1 MENDSTSSPD
11 GGSDT
16 TSSESVGESTTSP
29 LAENASPENGSS
41 TLPPPPPPP
50 PPPTGTDLGGSEGGN
65 ANKTI
70 MLIAAVVLAVLLI
83 GGGVALAVALGG
95 GSEDKAE
102 SVVPASSTST
112 TIPRATTTRPP
123 ATTTTTTTTIPAPI
137 LTKEMCTETASE
149 GQFAKDSVALV
160 GTCMHFWAYVFQF
173 DANTGRCS
181 LLARYG
187 DGPARYNF
195 DFEGGTIRV
204 DGSTGPGKVVQS
216 NAGRVQLPPNSC
228 VQLGPIVEGDKI
240 EIWGIVQGVQSYSTT
255 AGGSNTY
262 TVIDLVDAYKY

>member
-1 MENDSTSSPD
+1 MENDITGSPAGGPDEISSNSLGDSPTSPPLADTTDSATGSSP
-11 GGSDT
+11 
-16 TSSESVGESTTSP
+16 P
-29 LAENASPENGSS
+29 
-41 TLPPPPPPP
+41 LPPPPPVGI
-50 PPPTGTDLGGSEGGN
+50 TGSSADGGN
-65 ANKTI
+65 ANKTAI
-70 MLIAAVVLAVLLI
+70 LIAAIVLAVILI
-83 GGGVALAVALGG
+83 GGGIALAVALGG
-95 GSEDKAE
+95 GSDDKPEVAA
-102 SVVPASSTST
+102 PASSTST
-112 TIPRATTTRPP
+112 TLVTTTTTRPP
-123 ATTTTTTTTIPAPI
+123 TTTTTTIPAPI

-149 GQFAKDSVALV
+149 GQFSKDSISLV

-240 EIWGIVQGVQSYSTT
+240 EIWGLVQGVQSYSTT

>member
-16 TSSESVGESTTSP
+16 TSSESVSESTTSP
-29 LAENASPENGSS
+29 LAENASAENGTS

-50 PPPTGTDLGGSEGGN
+50 SPPPPTGTGLDGSDGGK

-70 MLIAAVVLAVLLI
+70 LLIAAVVVAVLLI
-83 GGGVALAVALGG
+83 GGGVALAVAFGG

-102 SVVPASSTST
+102 SAVPVSSTST
-112 TIPRATTTRPP
+112 TIATTTTTRPP
-123 ATTTTTTTTIPAPI
+123 TTTTTTIPAPI

-149 GQFAKDSVALV
+149 GQFSKDSAALV

-216 NAGRVQLPPNSC
+216 NSGRVQLPPDSC

-240 EIWGIVQGVQSYSTT
+240 EIWGLVQGVQSYSTT

-262 TVIDLVDAYKY
+262 TVINLVDAYKY